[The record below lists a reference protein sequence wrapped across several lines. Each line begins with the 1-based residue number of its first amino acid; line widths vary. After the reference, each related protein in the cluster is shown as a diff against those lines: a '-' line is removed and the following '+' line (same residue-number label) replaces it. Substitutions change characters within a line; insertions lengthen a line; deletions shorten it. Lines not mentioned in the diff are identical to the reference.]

1 MNIVKFLKGC
11 FPLNVNRSERGVRLV
26 VGVALLGLS
35 FSDAVTPTQEFWL
48 VLLGW
53 LGVLSGIIGHCPVYG
68 LFGKSSLKNDDDK
81 E

>member
-11 FPLNVNRSERGVRLV
+11 FPTNVNRSERAVRLV
-26 VGVALLGLS
+26 VGVALMGLS

-53 LGVLSGIIGHCPVYG
+53 LGVLSGMIGHCPIYG
-68 LFGKSSLKNDDDK
+68 LFGKSTLKDGEN
-81 E
+81 

>member
-11 FPLNVNRSERGVRLV
+11 FPANVNRSERGVRLV
-26 VGVALLGLS
+26 VGIALLGLS

-53 LGVLSGIIGHCPVYG
+53 LGVLSGLIGHCPVYG
-68 LFGKSSLKNDDDK
+68 LFGKSTLKDG
-81 E
+81 EG